1 MSPRSLSHLAPWAVG
16 ILAVM
21 LVSAMAGT
29 RLTVSA
35 DTPTPTPT
43 PTATPIPT
51 NTPGPNSAPTLE
63 VLQLSRIEI
72 STRHQS
78 SRAFRL
84 YLGGPASRGAE
95 IPVGLRGRDADGNR
109 LTRTELE
116 VISRFIKG
124 QSSEAIAEERGL
136 SERNISNQLGTGCHK
151 LGFGDRRELRGW
163 GTAVSRFV
171 LAQPD
176 ESQINKPE

>member
-1 MSPRSLSHLAPWAVG
+1 MSPRSLSHLAAWAVG

-29 RLTVSA
+29 PPTVSA

-78 SRAFRL
+78 RQGIQTLPR
-84 YLGGPASRGAE
+84 RTRIE
-95 IPVGLRGRDADGNR
+95 GR
-109 LTRTELE
+109 
-116 VISRFIKG
+116 
-124 QSSEAIAEERGL
+124 
-136 SERNISNQLGTGCHK
+136 
-151 LGFGDRRELRGW
+151 
-163 GTAVSRFV
+163 
-171 LAQPD
+171 
-176 ESQINKPE
+176 

>member
-1 MSPRSLSHLAPWAVG
+1 MRSRSLLHLAAWAVG
-16 ILAVM
+16 ILTVM

-29 RLTVSA
+29 PPIVSA

-78 SRAFRL
+78 DRAFRL

-95 IPVGLRGRDADGNR
+95 VPVKLRGRDADGNR

-124 QSSEAIAEERGL
+124 QSSEAIAEERP
-136 SERNISNQLGTGCHK
+136 
-151 LGFGDRRELRGW
+151 
-163 GTAVSRFV
+163 V
-171 LAQPD
+171 
-176 ESQINKPE
+176 